1 MIIERCTS
9 DSLEDWVKLRQ
20 VLWPDGTFE
29 DLRREATDMLDRPR
43 NAVAYLAREENGH
56 TAAFAEATLRR
67 DYVNGCSTSPVG
79 FLEGIYVEAP
89 WRRCGIARLLC
100 RTLEDWAAGLGCTE
114 FASDVLLHNEAG
126 QRVHAALGFK
136 EAERVAYFVKQLR
149 RGN

>member
-79 FLEGIYVEAP
+79 FLEGIYVAP
-89 WRRCGIARLLC
+89 QVRRRGVG
-100 RTLEDWAAGLGCTE
+100 RTLDRTVRDWAMLRGCRE
-114 FASDVLLHNEAG
+114 YASDALIDNRESYAF
-126 QRVHAALGFK
+126 HAALGF
-136 EAERVAYFVKQLR
+136 EETERVVYFRKRLDA
-149 RGN
+149 